1 MNLRSYSIIKSVL
14 APAVMG
20 LCLVALA
27 PGARAQNAIAPD
39 AHGVLVAMSSYL
51 GGLKTFSVEFSATD
65 EIVTPEG
72 QKLQFLNSGQIAA
85 QRPDKLYAKRQGAA
99 GTTELFL
106 DDKGLMLYG
115 NSASAY
121 LQLDASSIDA
131 AIEAVHKL
139 GFDAPGADLLA
150 SKPLDSSTADITS
163 GSHIGMSFI
172 EGVEVHHLAFRG
184 ANVDWQVWVTT
195 GDKPLPLRYVV
206 TTKWFTGAPE
216 YTLQMRNWNTTPQI
230 DVARFTFAPP
240 PGAKK
245 LDPASVEVNAIGDM
259 TIKGK

>member
-1 MNLRSYSIIKSVL
+1 MNLHSYSTIKSVL

-27 PGARAQNAIAPD
+27 PGARAQNAIDPD
-39 AHGVLVAMSSYL
+39 AQAVLVAMSSHL

-72 QKLQFLNSGQIAA
+72 QKLQFLNAGQIAA
-85 QRPDKLYAKRQGAA
+85 QRPAKLYARRQGAA

-106 DDKGLMLYG
+106 DGKGLTLYG
-115 NSASAY
+115 NSANAY

-150 SKPLDSSTADITS
+150 SKPLDSATADMTS

-172 EGVEVHHLAFRG
+172 DGVEVHHLAFRG
-184 ANVDWQVWVTT
+184 ANVDWQVWVTA

-230 DVARFTFAPP
+230 DIARFTFAPP
-240 PGAKK
+240 SGTRK